1 MRGNTMKAGLPRLET
16 EQHWKSLWKKEASHN
31 TNAKWLKDLTTD
43 HSNLPEQE
51 PVTVTEADIRL

>member
-1 MRGNTMKAGLPRLET
+1 MKAGLPRLET
-16 EQHWKSLWKKEASHN
+16 EQHWKSLWEKEASHN
-31 TNAKWLKDLTTD
+31 TDAKWLEDLTTD